1 MKEGMTMT
9 DQRVQQV
16 SLDEL
21 HDSPYQPRQ
30 EYNEDHLRELAD
42 SIREN
47 GVLSPLSIRPR
58 PAGGFE
64 IIGGHRRSRA
74 ARQAGLAEVP
84 CIIQQV
90 TDADARRL
98 ALLDNL
104 QREDL
109 MPWEEGEAFAALISE
124 EGLSQAE
131 VAKAAGKSPAYVG
144 GRIRLAEGA
153 GQALRQ
159 AFLRGQVGLS
169 AMEAVVAKLPKH
181 EVTAKECARCRVIVA
196 GDVQTCP
203 ACGADCRFVLAITA
217 DAQAVAV
224 RKLIGKPTH
233 QAPEIVQAVAE
244 RYGLAGRPVQ
254 VSLGFNDLQIREE
267 VLATK
272 TDLERRLAQIGNLRD
287 WALQHQQEFGEY
299 PPTARVAAQAQLR
312 AAQAALRQVAEMLSE
327 PALALSAM

>member
-1 MKEGMTMT
+1 MSTT
-9 DQRVQQV
+9 DQRIQQV
-16 SLDEL
+16 PLDKL

-144 GRIRLAEGA
+144 GRMRLAEGA

-159 AFLRGQVGLS
+159 AFLRGQVALS
-169 AMEAVVAKLPKH
+169 TMEAVVAKLPKH
-181 EVTAKECARCRVIVA
+181 EVTTTECPRCKVVLA
-196 GDVQTCP
+196 GEPQECP
-203 ACGADCRFVLAITA
+203 ACGADCRFAISVPG
-217 DAQAVAV
+217 DPQAVAV
-224 RKLIGKPTH
+224 KQLRGRPAH
-233 QAPEIVQAVAE
+233 QAQDIVRQIAE
-244 RYGLAGRPVQ
+244 RFGLANKPVQ